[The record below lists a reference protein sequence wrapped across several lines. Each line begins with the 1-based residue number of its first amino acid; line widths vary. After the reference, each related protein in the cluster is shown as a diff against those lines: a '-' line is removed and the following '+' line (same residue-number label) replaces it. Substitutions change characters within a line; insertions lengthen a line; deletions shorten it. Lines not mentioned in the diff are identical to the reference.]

1 VSGSL
6 AARLR
11 QDTRTY
17 HTEAE
22 RSGIMRRLLT
32 RTLERETYLALLQNL
47 LPVYVALETELGR
60 HGGDPRIAPFF
71 HPGLAR
77 VAALKADIRTFGG
90 DPEADLRPTVTAQS
104 YATQIHAAATE
115 DPVLLIAH
123 SYVRYL
129 GDLSGGQ
136 VLKKLITEMY
146 RLIDGAGTAF
156 YEFPGLPAPDGFKQQ
171 YRAALDRV
179 DLTVTQA
186 NKVVDE
192 AIEAFQANSALFRAL
207 DAIPA

>member
-1 VSGSL
+1 MSGSL

-11 QDTRTY
+11 QDTKTY

-22 RSGIMRRLLT
+22 RSGIMRQLLT
-32 RTLERETYLALLQNL
+32 RSLDKSTYVALLQNL
-47 LPVYVALETELGR
+47 IPVYTALETELTR
-60 HGGDPRIAPFF
+60 YMKDPRIAPFF

-77 VAALKADIRTFGG
+77 TAALKADIAALGG
-90 DPEADLRPTVTAQS
+90 NPESEERPTAAAQW
-104 YATQIHAAATE
+104 YATKIHAAAIE

-136 VLKKLITEMY
+136 ILKKMIAEMY
-146 RLIDGAGTAF
+146 GLKEGVGTAF
-156 YEFPGLPAPDGFKQQ
+156 YEFPDLPAPEQFKAQ
-171 YRAALDRV
+171 YRASLDQV
-179 DLTVTQA
+179 DLTVTQT

-192 AIEAFQANSALFRAL
+192 AIEAFQANSALFKAL
-207 DAIPA
+207 EGAHA

>member
-1 VSGSL
+1 
-6 AARLR
+6 LR
-11 QDTRTY
+11 QDTKSY

-32 RTLERETYLALLQNL
+32 RSLDKATYIALLQNL
-47 LPVYVALETELGR
+47 VPVYTSLETDLTR
-60 HGGDPRIAPFF
+60 YMKDPRIAPFF

-77 VAALKADIRTFGG
+77 TAALKADIGALGG
-90 DPEADLRPTVTAQS
+90 DPECPDRPTAAAQS

-136 VLKKLITEMY
+136 ILKKMVAEMY
-146 RLIDGAGTAF
+146 GLRDGVGTSF
-156 YEFPGLPAPDGFKQQ
+156 YEFPDLPAPDEFKQQ
-171 YRAALDRV
+171 YRASLDRV
-179 DLTVTQA
+179 DLSETQT

-192 AIEAFQANSALFRAL
+192 AIEAFQANTALFLAL
-207 DAIPA
+207 DGAMA